1 MNRGG
6 RRSGWGWRSR
16 SRLEDQGRMKSW
28 KEVVAADGAFS
39 GDVALVNL
47 PLVLRSGL
55 LGWAAKGR
63 MVWMTRMNGGAGP

>member
-1 MNRGG
+1 
-6 RRSGWGWRSR
+6 
-16 SRLEDQGRMKSW
+16 MKSW
-28 KEVVAADGAFS
+28 KEVVAADGVFS

-55 LGWAAKGR
+55 LGWAVKGR

>member
-16 SRLEDQGRMKSW
+16 SRLGDQGRMKSW
-28 KEVVAADGAFS
+28 KEVVAADGVFS

-55 LGWAAKGR
+55 LGWAVKGR